1 MQTLDVISVNIW
13 NILIALANLAI
24 LFFLVKKFLYK
35 PVKNM
40 LEKRRG
46 AIDKEYS
53 DAETAKADALR
64 DKEAYAEKLSSA
76 RSEADAI
83 ISSAVSVAK
92 ARENEIVEDARKE
105 AEGILHKARED
116 AELEMRRAEGAIKD
130 EIVDVSTL
138 LTEKLLE
145 REINSDDHKELIDSF
160 INEIGDD
167 NE

>member
-13 NILIALANLAI
+13 NILVSLANLAI

-40 LEKRRG
+40 LEKRR
-46 AIDKEYS
+46 ADIDKEYS
-53 DAETAKADALR
+53 DAETARAEAVR
-64 DKEAYAEKLSSA
+64 DRDAYAEKLSGA
-76 RSEADAI
+76 KSEADAI

-116 AELEMRRAEGAIKD
+116 AELEMRRAESAIKD
-130 EIVDVSTL
+130 EIVDVSAL

-145 REINSDDHKELIDSF
+145 REINKDDHKELIDSF
-160 INEIGDD
+160 IEEIGDG

>member
-1 MQTLDVISVNIW
+1 MQTLDVISVNVW
-13 NILIALANLAI
+13 GILISLANLAI

-53 DAETAKADALR
+53 DAEGARAEALR
-64 DKEAYAEKLSSA
+64 EKEEYAEKLSGA
-76 RSEADAI
+76 RGEAEAI

-92 ARENEIVEDARKE
+92 AREGEIVEDARRE
-105 AEGILHKARED
+105 AESILRKARED
-116 AELEMRRAEGAIKD
+116 AELELRRAEGAIKN
-130 EIVDVSTL
+130 EIVDVSAL

-145 REINSDDHKELIDSF
+145 REINAADHKALIDSF
-160 INEIGDD
+160 IEEIGEKND
-167 NE
+167 

>member
-1 MQTLDVISVNIW
+1 MQTLDVISVNLW
-13 NILIALANLAI
+13 QILISLANLAI

-46 AIDKEYS
+46 AIDKEYG
-53 DAETAKADALR
+53 DAEEVKAEALK
-64 DKEAYAEKLSSA
+64 DKELYAEKLSGA
-76 RSEADAI
+76 KGEADAI
-83 ISSAVSVAK
+83 ISSAVSLAK
-92 ARENEIVEDARKE
+92 AREDEIIEDAKKE
-105 AEGILHKARED
+105 AENILQKARDD
-116 AELEMRRAEGAIKD
+116 AALEMRRAEGAIKD

-138 LTEKLLE
+138 LTKKLLE
-145 REINSDDHKELIDSF
+145 REINADDHKELIDSF

>member
-1 MQTLDVISVNIW
+1 MQNLDVISVNIW
-13 NILIALANLAI
+13 NILVSLANLAI

-35 PVKNM
+35 KVKDM

-53 DAETAKADALR
+53 DAETAKAEAIR
-64 DKEAYAEKLSSA
+64 DRDAYAEKLSGA
-76 RSEADAI
+76 KGEADAI

-116 AELEMRRAEGAIKD
+116 AALEMRRAESAIKD

-145 REINSDDHKELIDSF
+145 REINKDDHKELIDSF
-160 INEIGDD
+160 IDEIGDD

>member
-1 MQTLDVISVNIW
+1 MQTLDVISVNLW
-13 NILIALANLAI
+13 QILISLANLAL

-46 AIDKEYS
+46 TIDKEYG
-53 DAETAKADALR
+53 DAEEAKAAALHE
-64 DKEAYAEKLSSA
+64 KELYAEKLSGA
-76 RSEADAI
+76 KSEADAI
-83 ISSAVSVAK
+83 ISSAVSLAK
-92 ARENEIVEDARKE
+92 AREDEIIEDAKNE
-105 AEGILHKARED
+105 AENILQKARED
-116 AELEMRRAEGAIKD
+116 AELEMRRAEGVIKD

-145 REINSDDHKELIDSF
+145 REINADDHKELIDSF
-160 INEIGDD
+160 IEGIGED

>member
-13 NILIALANLAI
+13 NILVSLANLAI

-40 LEKRRG
+40 LEKRR
-46 AIDKEYS
+46 ADIDKEYS
-53 DAETAKADALR
+53 DAENARAEAVR
-64 DKEAYAEKLSSA
+64 DREAYAEKLSGA
-76 RSEADAI
+76 KSEADAI

-92 ARENEIVEDARKE
+92 ARENEIVGDARKE

-116 AELEMRRAEGAIKD
+116 AELEMRRAESAIKD
-130 EIVDVSTL
+130 EIVDVSAL

-145 REINSDDHKELIDSF
+145 REINKDDHKELIDSF
-160 INEIGDD
+160 IEEIGDG

>member
-13 NILIALANLAI
+13 NILIALSNLAI

-64 DKEAYAEKLSSA
+64 DKEAYAEKLSNA

-145 REINSDDHKELIDSF
+145 REISVDDHKELIDSF
-160 INEIGDD
+160 IEKIGDD

>member
-1 MQTLDVISVNIW
+1 MQNLDVISVNLW
-13 NILIALANLAI
+13 NILISLANLAI

-53 DAETAKADALR
+53 DAETAKAEALR
-64 DKEAYAEKLSSA
+64 DKEAYAEKLSGA
-76 RSEADAI
+76 KGEAEAI

-92 ARENEIVEDARKE
+92 AREEEIIDGAKKE
-105 AEGILHKARED
+105 AENIVHKAHED
-116 AELEMRRAEGAIKD
+116 AELEMRRAEGAITD

-145 REINSDDHKELIDSF
+145 REINKDDHKELIDSF
-160 INEIGDD
+160 IEEIGDD
-167 NE
+167 ND

>member
-13 NILIALANLAI
+13 NILISLANLAI

-40 LEKRRG
+40 LEKRR
-46 AIDKEYS
+46 ADIDKEYS
-53 DAETAKADALR
+53 DAENARAEAIR
-64 DKEAYAEKLSSA
+64 DRDAYAEKLSGA
-76 RSEADAI
+76 KSEADAI

-116 AELEMRRAEGAIKD
+116 AELEMRRAESAIKD
-130 EIVDVSTL
+130 EIVDVSAL

-145 REINSDDHKELIDSF
+145 REINKDDHKELIDSF
-160 INEIGDD
+160 IEEIGDG

>member
-1 MQTLDVISVNIW
+1 MQTLDVISVNLW
-13 NILIALANLAI
+13 QILISLANLAI

-46 AIDKEYS
+46 AIDKDYS
-53 DAETAKADALR
+53 DAEEAKAEALKN
-64 DKEAYAEKLSSA
+64 KELYTEKLSGA
-76 RSEADAI
+76 KGEADAI
-83 ISSAVSVAK
+83 ITSAVSLAK
-92 ARENEIVEDARKE
+92 AREDEIVKEAKKE
-105 AEGILHKARED
+105 AENILQKARDD
-116 AELEMRRAEGAIKD
+116 AALEMRRAEGAIKD

-138 LTEKLLE
+138 LTKKLLE
-145 REINSDDHKELIDSF
+145 REINADDHKELIDSF

>member
-13 NILIALANLAI
+13 NILISLANLTI

-35 PVKNM
+35 PVKKM
-40 LEKRRG
+40 LESRRG

-53 DAETAKADALR
+53 DAENAKVEALR
-64 DKEAYAEKLSSA
+64 NKEEYAERLSGA
-76 RSEADAI
+76 KGEAEAI

-92 ARENEIVEDARKE
+92 ARENEIVENAKKE

-145 REINSDDHKELIDSF
+145 REINTQDHKDLIDSF
-160 INEIGDD
+160 IEKIGED

>member
-1 MQTLDVISVNIW
+1 MQNLDVISVNIW
-13 NILIALANLAI
+13 NILISLANLAI

-53 DAETAKADALR
+53 DAENAKAEALR
-64 DKEAYAEKLSSA
+64 DKEAYADKLSGA
-76 RSEADAI
+76 KSEADAI

-116 AELEMRRAEGAIKD
+116 AALEMRRAESAIKD

-145 REINSDDHKELIDSF
+145 REINKDDHKELIDSF
-160 INEIGDD
+160 IEKIGED